1 MFHCLVPSDGFAIH
15 LWHMKLVMEGGG
27 GHLLAEK
34 SSSQGRESITEP
46 TALCPAVQVCKC
58 LCFLAAKFR

>member
-1 MFHCLVPSDGFAIH
+1 MAYEVSYG
-15 LWHMKLVMEGGG
+15 WGG

-34 SSSQGRESITEP
+34 SSSQGSENITEL

-58 LCFLAAKFR
+58 LCFLAAKFRRFHHGFVMQ